1 MKKKDG
7 RGKSNVADARLDFYS
22 KEKMEDVKK
31 NVDIVIGAFMNEI
44 QRIFFCLALEFWLI
58 ILRFH

>member
-1 MKKKDG
+1 MEELMA
-7 RGKSNVADARLDFYS
+7 ADARLDFYS